1 MLRTGVIT
9 MTVKENEKK
18 KGQINIDKELA
29 EQADRRL
36 RGIAKKAPKTILDT
50 QEQVEAWFAEESQ
63 DY

>member
-1 MLRTGVIT
+1 